1 MKTVAEDQCVLALD
15 QGSQSSRAIVYS
27 ASGHALAK
35 AQIPVTT
42 KRYGTTCVE
51 QNPDELVASLF
62 AAIAG
67 IAGQI
72 DPELIVVAGLAT
84 QRSSIVC
91 WNRVSGRALSPV
103 LSWQDR
109 RAEAWL
115 EAFSDSGQRVQDIT
129 GLLLSPHYG
138 VSKMRWCLD
147 NNKAVQTCAANGEL
161 VMGPLSSYLT
171 YQLLDE
177 RPLLVDPANASRT
190 LLFDYRAGR
199 WSEELAD
206 LFGISESVLPEPVT
220 SSYSY
225 GMLNASGVSASL
237 QIVTGD
243 QSAALFAFGELRSN
257 TVYANLGTGAFL
269 QRPLGSEPVSVPGL
283 LNSVVYS
290 DNTRTDYVLE
300 ATVNGAGSAVNYI
313 AHELQLEPKWVET
326 YLAQSL
332 NQVADPPLFLN
343 GVSGLGAPWWIA
355 DFRSHFFYA
364 AEESTN
370 LPHDAAEKMTAVI
383 ESIVFMLQTNFELCV
398 SAAGMPEHWVLS
410 GGLSALNGLCQR
422 LADIS
427 GVPVIRPDVDEAT
440 AYGVSNLLG
449 IGSSLPA
456 STNNESV
463 FVPQT
468 NANLESRYLRWQD
481 AMADFIAVECC

>member
-1 MKTVAEDQCVLALD
+1 MKTTAQSRCVLALD

-27 ASGHALAK
+27 ASGHAMAK
-35 AQIPVTT
+35 TQIPVTSR
-42 KRYGTTCVE
+42 RYGTACVE
-51 QNPDELVASLF
+51 QNPDELLASLF

-67 IAGQI
+67 VAGQI

-115 EAFSDSGQRVQDIT
+115 EAFSDSGQRVHEIT

-171 YQLLDE
+171 YQLLDD

-190 LLFDYRAGR
+190 LLFDYRTGR
-199 WSEELAD
+199 WSEELAG
-206 LFGISESVLPEPVT
+206 LFGISQSVLPEPVT

-225 GMLNASGVSASL
+225 GMLNASGVSAPL

-269 QRPLGSEPVSVPGL
+269 QRPLGPDPISVPGL

-290 DNTRTDYVLE
+290 DKKRTDYVLE
-300 ATVNGAGSAVNYI
+300 GTVNGAGSAVNYM
-313 AHELQLEPKWVET
+313 AHELQLEPKWVEAH
-326 YLAQSL
+326 LAQSL
-332 NQVADPPLFLN
+332 NEVNEPPLFLN
-343 GVSGLGAPWWIA
+343 GVSGLGAPWWVA
-355 DFRSHFFYA
+355 DFRSHFLSA
-364 AEESTN
+364 AEGSAN
-370 LPHDAAEKMTAVI
+370 PSHDAAEKMTAVI
-383 ESIVFMLQTNFELCV
+383 ESIVFMLQTNFELCAT
-398 SAAGMPEHWVLS
+398 AAGMPERWVLS
-410 GGLSALNGLCQR
+410 GGLSALDGLCQR

-427 GVPVIRPDVDEAT
+427 GVPAMRPDVDEAT
-440 AYGVSNLLG
+440 ACGVSYLLG

-456 STNNESV
+456 SSENESV

-468 NANLESRYLRWQD
+468 NLNLERRYLRWRS
-481 AMADFIAVECC
+481 AMAECITVESS